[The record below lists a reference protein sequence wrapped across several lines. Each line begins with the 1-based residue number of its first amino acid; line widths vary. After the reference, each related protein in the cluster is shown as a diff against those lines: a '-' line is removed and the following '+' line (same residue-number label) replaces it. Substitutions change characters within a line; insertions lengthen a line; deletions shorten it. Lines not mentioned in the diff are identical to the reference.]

1 MATTVPSQERDP
13 GHYGDSAE
21 SHEKPQ
27 ERLRV
32 DGKRELLDTDAW
44 HVTGYAFPTWRK
56 WQILGVVFLI
66 QISMNLNASMY
77 SNAVDFITEK
87 FHVSAQAAR
96 VPQMTFLV
104 AYAFGCELWAPWSE
118 EFGRWPI
125 QQLSL
130 FLVNIWQIPC
140 ALAPNYGTYVVCR
153 ALAGLSTAGGS
164 VTLGKLHFPLLGKS
178 FNLA

>member
-1 MATTVPSQERDP
+1 MATSVPEAEHDP
-13 GHYGDSAE
+13 GHYGEAGE
-21 SHEKPQ
+21 LRELEKPKTSRRR
-27 ERLRV
+27 E
-32 DGKRELLDTDAW
+32 DGKWELLDSDAW
-44 HVTGYAFPTWRK
+44 DKLGYSFPTWRK

-77 SNAVDFITEK
+77 SNAVERISKDFN
-87 FHVSAQAAR
+87 VSKQAAR

-140 ALAPNYGTYVVCR
+140 ALAPNYATYVVCR
-153 ALAGLSTAGGS
+153 LLGGLSTAGELS
-164 VTLGKLHFPLLGKS
+164 CINPSHPCC
-178 FNLA
+178 A